1 MDPAPTAG
9 VGTPRGSRYVETAD
23 EQVILAVCGDP
34 SRIPGTE
41 TNSLRSGSSKSMNI
55 GVGILLWV
63 PGTLKLRQGASL
75 PSLHLGGVPGTL
87 KTAQD
92 EAKPSRQQT
101 SGTLET
107 SHPLGGDEAGTLKNV
122 KRTRYFP
129 GK

>member
-1 MDPAPTAG
+1 
-9 VGTPRGSRYVETAD
+9 
-23 EQVILAVCGDP
+23 
-34 SRIPGTE
+34 
-41 TNSLRSGSSKSMNI
+41 MNI

-122 KRTRYFP
+122 KRTRDFQVNEGTLEKGDARRQSAGLLVP
-129 GK
+129 GTLKILLDRP